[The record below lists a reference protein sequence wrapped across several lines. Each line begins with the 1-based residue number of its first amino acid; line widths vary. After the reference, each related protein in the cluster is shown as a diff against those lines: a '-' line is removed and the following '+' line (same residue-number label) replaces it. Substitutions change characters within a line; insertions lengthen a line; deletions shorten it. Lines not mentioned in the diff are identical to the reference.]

1 MGSLGRQLKRRR
13 QQMGEKIDRPRPR
26 LGTDR
31 LVIKVVGERKD
42 ECREMVANARR
53 AVAIAGLDAE
63 VRCVAGRGQGAAHRI
78 FQTPGMLIDGRRIV
92 MGRTLS
98 MDAMLK
104 TLKALGYTDEK

>member
-1 MGSLGRQLKRRR
+1 MGSLGRQLKRRQR
-13 QQMGEKIDRPRPR
+13 Q
-26 LGTDR
+26 
-31 LVIKVVGERKD
+31 
-42 ECREMVANARR
+42 MVANARR

-92 MGRTLS
+92 MGRTLP